1 MTVESYTTITRY
13 FTCFIFS
20 FFTYQFITSVFNFSK
35 HNIKSSLWHSLM
47 CLTTALYCFVFAFNT
62 HFFNQNLSDS
72 LLTVFW
78 ILAYISYYCYIKAI
92 EAYFNR
98 DIKPLKFSKLY
109 CLFLVSTHFINTL
122 SIIFFKHNF
131 LFVENLN
138 QQTLFARTMHFTVS
152 PNLFSLSLGGF
163 GALVVFYTSYI
174 IWGELKR
181 TGSDER
187 MLQVGIIVSVLCVL
201 NDSILGLEISGALIP
216 LYYLGNA
223 FEAIRLNL
231 HYQTLAYEKINKLEG
246 EVNKLASVAQF
257 SYAAAN
263 ISHDIKNHLMILK
276 GQFNRLNKKY
286 ADDDN
291 ILKAQKYIDQISEI
305 TKIYSN
311 LFKQNDHLKVTKQN
325 VLQIVNDA
333 IELNIDRIQKAK
345 IDIKLNIPDN
355 LFANCNAIA
364 LTLCLVNLIGNA
376 IEEISAK
383 ENPWIHINYNQSN
396 HQLEIIDSGK
406 GIPSHIASKIFEVS
420 YSTKK
425 TKGGSGLGLTISK
438 QLIQKSGMDLFL
450 IPNSTNTTFIIS
462 LSK

>member
-1 MTVESYTTITRY
+1 
-13 FTCFIFS
+13 
-20 FFTYQFITSVFNFSK
+20 
-35 HNIKSSLWHSLM
+35 
-47 CLTTALYCFVFAFNT
+47 
-62 HFFNQNLSDS
+62 
-72 LLTVFW
+72 
-78 ILAYISYYCYIKAI
+78 
-92 EAYFNR
+92 
-98 DIKPLKFSKLY
+98 
-109 CLFLVSTHFINTL
+109 
-122 SIIFFKHNF
+122 
-131 LFVENLN
+131 
-138 QQTLFARTMHFTVS
+138 MHFTVS
-152 PNLFSLSLGGF
+152 PNLFSLALGGF
-163 GALVVFYTSYI
+163 GALVVFYTSFI
-174 IWGELKR
+174 IWRELKR
-181 TGSDER
+181 TGNDER

-223 FEAIRLNL
+223 FEAIRLNF

-311 LFKQNDHLKVTKQN
+311 LFKQNDHLNVSKQN

-333 IELNIDRIQKAK
+333 IELNNDRIQKAK

-383 ENPWIHINYNQSN
+383 ESPWIHINYNQSN